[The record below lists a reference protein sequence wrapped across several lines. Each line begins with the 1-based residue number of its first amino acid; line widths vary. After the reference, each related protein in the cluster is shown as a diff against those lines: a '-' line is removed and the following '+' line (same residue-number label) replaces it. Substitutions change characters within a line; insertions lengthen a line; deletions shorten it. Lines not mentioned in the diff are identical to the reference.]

1 MLQKEFLLEPPD
13 MVAQTVEKVL
23 STTQPS
29 VWIRHY
35 NFVDFDAFGSPGG
48 WKPDWFNVVRD
59 PIERVSYHFTI
70 YCHATQ

>member
-35 NFVDFDAFGSPGG
+35 NFVDFERFGSD
-48 WKPDWFNVVRD
+48 WSPDWFTLVRHPVD
-59 PIERVSYHFTI
+59 RVRKNSPFI
-70 YCHATQ
+70 C